1 MIARITIGASPLSYS
16 FYNECD
22 CRIDL
27 SLDYFAGREALV
39 SLMVFQVY
47 EGEFALEFRTAGAN
61 IFFTS
66 SSSSVSPAESYGT
79 YGIGTFCSV
88 ASKLT
93 PTFSR

>member
-1 MIARITIGASPLSYS
+1 MIARITIGASPLSSS

-22 CRIDL
+22 SRIDL
-27 SLDYFAGREALV
+27 SLDYFARREALV

-66 SSSSVSPAESYGT
+66 SSSVSPAESYGT

-93 PTFSR
+93 PAFSR